1 MEEKIDELESTIIDL
16 SKRCKHYREAHNAL
30 KSKCEHLEARKT
42 ETDEARKRSEER
54 CKQQVEEK
62 DTLLNEAYKTLDE
75 YKAQLK
81 TAQQNYA
88 SVLAAYNTLQGEVR
102 VMGARYERSLDDYA
116 TTYALIVS
124 ERDNLK
130 KVNDALV
137 AELRRRDRMGDE

>member
-1 MEEKIDELESTIIDL
+1 MEARIGELEAEISDL
-16 SKRCKHYREAHNAL
+16 SKRCKHYREAYNAL
-30 KSKCEHLEARKT
+30 KSKCEEENASRKQ
-42 ETDEARKRSEER
+42 SEEPLR
-54 CKQQVEEK
+54 RKLEEK
-62 DTLLNEAYKTLDE
+62 ELLLTEAYKTLDE
-75 YKAQLK
+75 YKVQLK

-88 SVLAAYNTLQGEVR
+88 SVLAAHNTLRGEVR

-137 AELRRRDRMGDE
+137 AELRRCDRMGEDE